1 MDFEWKYVTAKR
13 KFKWP
18 LLVRLVVLVMRRRV
32 TFGDAVQLYS
42 TCRVCTLGCVICN
55 FIISDVSHEIDCMV

>member
-32 TFGDAVQLYS
+32 TTV
-42 TCRVCTLGCVICN
+42 TLAMLSSYTRPVA
-55 FIISDVSHEIDCMV
+55 FALSVV